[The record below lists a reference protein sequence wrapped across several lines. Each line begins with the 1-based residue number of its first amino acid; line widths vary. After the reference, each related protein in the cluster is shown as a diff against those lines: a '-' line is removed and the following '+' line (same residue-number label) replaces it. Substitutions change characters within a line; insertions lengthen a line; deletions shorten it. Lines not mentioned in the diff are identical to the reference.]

1 MAVFLTSKYKILLQ
15 LHILYTH
22 HNTVIDSNAKK
33 NRCCSI
39 LWIHHLT
46 LKGGSPV
53 KTVHFN
59 NWSSLDSLI
68 IKQLW
73 YSVIDGWASAS
84 SIRRWIIDSKL
95 RKLPKSKYPWK
106 RKPPGAKQLNVY
118 FLPDIIFSWKY
129 WNQHKPA
136 CCLWQLASNS

>member
-1 MAVFLTSKYKILLQ
+1 MTVFLTSKYKILLQ
-15 LHILYTH
+15 LHIVHSSHYC
-22 HNTVIDSNAKK
+22 DRFECKK
-33 NRCCSI
+33 DWCCSI

-46 LKGGSPV
+46 LKGWSPV

-59 NWSSLDSLI
+59 NWSSFDSII

-95 RKLPKSKYPWK
+95 RKLPKSNYPWK
-106 RKPPGAKQLNVY
+106 RKSPSAKQLNVY
-118 FLPDIIFSWKY
+118 FLPYIFLG
-129 WNQHKPA
+129 NIGIDTNLPA
-136 CCLWQLASNS
+136 VFDN